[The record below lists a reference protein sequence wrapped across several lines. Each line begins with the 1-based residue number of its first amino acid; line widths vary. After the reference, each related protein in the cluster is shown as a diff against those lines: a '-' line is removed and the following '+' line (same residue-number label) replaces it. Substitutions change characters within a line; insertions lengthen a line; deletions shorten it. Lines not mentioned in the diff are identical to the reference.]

1 MKLPIFRHKVIKNG
15 ENLTS
20 NNSEC
25 QVVNMQSPVP
35 EKIKYGLLFMTQE
48 VKVMWMCTYLLT
60 TLKKTA
66 STTFFQFGSSQKKP
80 GFFYSTVRKNMK
92 KVQINRTNTFINF
105 TSDPNKMTGN
115 QILLQLFVP

>member
-1 MKLPIFRHKVIKNG
+1 
-15 ENLTS
+15 
-20 NNSEC
+20 
-25 QVVNMQSPVP
+25 
-35 EKIKYGLLFMTQE
+35 MTQE

-60 TLKKTA
+60 TLKKNCLYYV
-66 STTFFQFGSSQKKP
+66 FQFGSSQKKP

-115 QILLQLFVP
+115 QILLQLFVPLRHFFSKYESLCFFGSLIAFEEG